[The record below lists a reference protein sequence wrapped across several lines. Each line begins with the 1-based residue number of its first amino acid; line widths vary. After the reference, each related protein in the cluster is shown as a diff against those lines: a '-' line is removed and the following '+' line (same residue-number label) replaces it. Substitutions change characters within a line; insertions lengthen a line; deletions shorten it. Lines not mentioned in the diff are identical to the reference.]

1 MWSRLIDLLPKVL
14 EAVPHLERFSSAAE
28 GLLSA
33 NTDRLLAANAVSNVA
48 NAATNASSATNHAVD
63 TAARE
68 ALAEQIRK
76 DLARVDTGNLS
87 LSRQMDT
94 LSAQVT
100 TVGEAADGASRVTVA
115 LGHTIVAI
123 ERQLRAL
130 RALAV
135 ATLVLVVLLL
145 VAVATLIVRAR

>member
-1 MWSRLIDLLPKVL
+1 MWSRLIDLLPQVL
-14 EAVPHLERFSSAAE
+14 EAVPHLDRFSSAAE

-33 NTDRLLAANAVSNVA
+33 NTDRLLSANTASNAANVA
-48 NAATNASSATNHAVD
+48 THAAD
-63 TAARE
+63 TVARQ
-68 ALAEQIRK
+68 ALADQIRK

-100 TVGEAADGASRVTVA
+100 TVGEAADGARRVTVA

-123 ERQLRAL
+123 ERQLRTL
-130 RALAV
+130 RALV
-135 ATLVLVVLLL
+135 VSTLVLVVLLL
-145 VAVATLIVRAR
+145 LAVATLIVRAR

>member
-1 MWSRLIDLLPKVL
+1 MWSRLIDLLPQVL
-14 EAVPHLERFSSAAE
+14 EAVPHLDRFSSAAE

-33 NTDRLLAANAVSNVA
+33 NTDRLLSANTASNAANVA
-48 NAATNASSATNHAVD
+48 TDATHAAD
-63 TAARE
+63 TVARQ
-68 ALAEQIRK
+68 ALADQIRK

-100 TVGEAADGASRVTVA
+100 TVGEAADGTRRVTVA

-123 ERQLRAL
+123 ERQLRTL
-130 RALAV
+130 RALV
-135 ATLVLVVLLL
+135 VSTLVLVVLLL
-145 VAVATLIVRAR
+145 LAVATLIVRAR